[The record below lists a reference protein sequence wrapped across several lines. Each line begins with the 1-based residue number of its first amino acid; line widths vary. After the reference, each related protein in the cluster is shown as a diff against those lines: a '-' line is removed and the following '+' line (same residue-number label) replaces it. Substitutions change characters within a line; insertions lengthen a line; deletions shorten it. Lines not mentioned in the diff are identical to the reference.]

1 MEKST
6 RKLYNWAIQK
16 ANSPKAPF
24 WIGALF
30 SLEIILFIPL
40 DAILMFFC
48 LQNRKKIP
56 LYIAIA
62 AAASV
67 VSGVIGY
74 LLGHFLWDLI
84 GTYVVPHLVS
94 TSLFDKVSLHLQQ
107 YENWAVFFGS
117 LLPFPLKAIS
127 MTAGVFHLAF
137 LPFVVYLL
145 TARVAR
151 FALVGGAMVM
161 GGEKLKDFVDRH
173 FHRIVVVVGAKI
185 AAAFLFFW
193 ALAH

>member
-1 MEKST
+1 M
-6 RKLYNWAIQK
+6 QK
-16 ANSPKAPF
+16 ASSTKAPL
-24 WIGALF
+24 WIGVLF

-48 LQNRKKIP
+48 LQNRKRIP

-62 AAASV
+62 SVASA

-84 GTYVVPHLVS
+84 GPYVVPHFIA
-94 TSLFDKVSLHLQQ
+94 TSLFERLSTQLQQ
-107 YENWAVFFGS
+107 YESWAVFLGS

-127 MTAGVFHLAF
+127 MTSGVFHLGFASF
-137 LPFVVYLL
+137 LSWLFA
-145 TARVAR
+145 ARIVR
-151 FALVGGAMVM
+151 FALVGGAMVI

-185 AAAFLFFW
+185 AAAFIFFW